1 MGLFAVLGLMTAAA
15 LALLLPPLLRRHG
28 RAAPR
33 HAYDL
38 EIYRDQLRELDRD
51 AERGLIGAGQHASAR
66 AEIERRMLGA
76 AQPDDAA
83 HRAEPSIV
91 TAFVVAVALPLVAG
105 SLYLWLGSPGLEGQ
119 PFATREQPARPPA
132 ERADIAA
139 LVEGLAKRLEA
150 QPGDLEG
157 WLRLG
162 RSYGVLERYDD
173 AVVALRHALMV
184 ADGEP
189 DVTAMLGEYQVFAAG
204 GAVTPEAIATF
215 ETALERNPNQPA
227 ARFYLGLARAQAGDM
242 GAALDLWVALAKD
255 SPADASWV
263 PSLRERISETAMAL
277 GVEVP
282 EVAAPAP
289 GAEVTGAEVTAP
301 GARAPGPTRED
312 IESAA
317 RMSESER
324 MEMIRGM
331 VARLAERLEDNPDDA
346 AGWERLARSYG
357 TLGEAGRARDAFG
370 RAAALDPD
378 NPALLQAYGTAIV
391 KAAPDG
397 APPPQEAVDVFRQL
411 ARIDGDNRAALWH
424 LGLAAARTGN
434 AAEARALW
442 RRLLALL
449 APESAAHAALK
460 DAIERLGPAPTG
472 G

>member
-119 PFATREQPARPPA
+119 PFATREQPARPLA
-132 ERADIAA
+132 EGAEDAESADIAA
-139 LVEGLAKRLEA
+139 MVEGLAKRLEA

-157 WLRLG
+157 WVMLG
-162 RSYGVLERYDD
+162 RSYGVLKRYDD
-173 AVVALRHALMV
+173 AVVALRHAVMV

-189 DVTAMLGEYQVFAAG
+189 DVTAMLGEYQVFAAD

-227 ARFYLGLARAQAGDM
+227 GRFYLGLARAQAGDM

-255 SPADASWV
+255 SPADASWL
-263 PSLRERISETAMAL
+263 PTLRERISETAMAL

-282 EVAAPAP
+282 EVAASAP
-289 GAEVTGAEVTAP
+289 SVAAPDVAAP

-317 RMSESER
+317 RMSEGER
-324 MEMIRGM
+324 AGMIRGM

-346 AGWERLARSYG
+346 AGWERLARSYE
-357 TLGEAGRARDAFG
+357 TLGETGRARDAFG

-397 APPPQEAVDVFRQL
+397 APPPQEAVDVFRRL
-411 ARIDGDNRAALWH
+411 AEIDGDNRAALWH

-434 AAEARALW
+434 TAGARALW

-449 APESAAHAALK
+449 APESPAHAAVK
-460 DAIERLGPAPTG
+460 EAIERLDN
-472 G
+472 